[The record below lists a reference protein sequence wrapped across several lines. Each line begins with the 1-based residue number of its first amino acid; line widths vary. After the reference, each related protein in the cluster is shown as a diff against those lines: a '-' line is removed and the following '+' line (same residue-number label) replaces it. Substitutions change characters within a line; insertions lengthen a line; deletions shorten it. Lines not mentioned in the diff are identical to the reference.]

1 MLTIFTAP
9 KPFTN
14 PHIDLIQRNAI
25 RSWVA
30 LGPEVEVLLIGEE
43 EGLAEAA
50 RELGVRMTV
59 DSAYPLIHWPEIFD
73 GAELVLSGLLGREVP
88 GVLAA
93 YRGQGFALARRYDI
107 DGWATL
113 LLRRGGA
120 QPLPQD
126 DDDDEDDDD

>member
-1 MLTIFTAP
+1 
-9 KPFTN
+9 
-14 PHIDLIQRNAI
+14 
-25 RSWVA
+25 
-30 LGPEVEVLLIGEE
+30 
-43 EGLAEAA
+43 
-50 RELGVRMTV
+50 
-59 DSAYPLIHWPEIFD
+59 
-73 GAELVLSGLLGREVP
+73 VP

-126 DDDDEDDDD
+126 DDDDDEDDDD